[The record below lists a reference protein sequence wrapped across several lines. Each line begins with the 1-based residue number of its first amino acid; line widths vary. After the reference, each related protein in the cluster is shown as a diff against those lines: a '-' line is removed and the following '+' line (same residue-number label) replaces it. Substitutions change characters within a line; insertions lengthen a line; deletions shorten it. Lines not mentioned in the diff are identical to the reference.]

1 MTMPYRSRLFRR
13 PLVPAALAGMLLAAC
28 AQPAPEAPKP
38 PPPGKSNVAMVNEIR
53 AAGERDKSVINV
65 HPLIDPGIA
74 TLQDAAKQDERN
86 GNYAAAAAKL
96 DLALKR
102 NPDAP
107 DVLQDRAEVAIYMG
121 DFQLAEKLA
130 HQSWTLGSKQGPLCA
145 RNWQTIAEIRQQAHD
160 EAGAAS
166 ASNWVGECREPG
178 IQRL

>member
-1 MTMPYRSRLFRR
+1 MPYRSRRLRS
-13 PLVPAALAGMLLAAC
+13 PVVPVVMAGILLAAC

-38 PPPGKSNVAMVNEIR
+38 PPAKSPVAMVEEIR

-65 HPLIDPGIA
+65 HPLADPGIA

-86 GNYAAAAAKL
+86 GNYQAAAAKL
-96 DLALKR
+96 DIALKR

-145 RNWQTIAEIRQQAHD
+145 RNWQTIVEIRQHAND
-160 EAGAAS
+160 DAGAAS
-166 ASNWVGECREPG
+166 ASKWVGECREPG

>member
-1 MTMPYRSRLFRR
+1 MPYRSRRLTTFVL
-13 PLVPAALAGMLLAAC
+13 PTLLLAAC
-28 AQPAPEAPKP
+28 SQPAPEAPKP
-38 PPPGKSNVAMVNEIR
+38 SPPGKSNIAMVDEIR

-86 GNYAAAAAKL
+86 GNYQAAAAKL
-96 DLALKR
+96 DMAIKR

-145 RNWQTIAEIRQQAHD
+145 RNWQTIVEIRQHSND
-160 EAGAAS
+160 ETGAAS
-166 ASNWVGECREPG
+166 ASKWVGECREPG

>member
-1 MTMPYRSRLFRR
+1 MPHRLLRLPR
-13 PLVPAALAGMLLAAC
+13 TLVPAALAGLLLAAC

-38 PPPGKSNVAMVNEIR
+38 PPGKSNATMVDEIR

-65 HPLIDPGIA
+65 HPLVDPGIA
-74 TLQDAAKQDERN
+74 AVQDAAKQDERN
-86 GNYAAAAAKL
+86 GNYQGAAAKL
-96 DLALKR
+96 DMALKR

-145 RNWQTIAEIRQQAHD
+145 RNWQTIVEIRLQAND
-160 EAGAAS
+160 QAGAAS
-166 ASNWVGECREPG
+166 ASKWVGECREPG
-178 IQRL
+178 VQRL